1 MVFNYQFTNRAANDL
16 DEIFHYIAIELNNL
30 SAASSF
36 MTKLEKLIGEITTF
50 PKCGALLKNVLVPVN
65 DIRKLPIT
73 NYMLY
78 YRFDES
84 DECIVI
90 LRIIYGRCD
99 PQQTFKNII

>member
-1 MVFNYQFTNRAANDL
+1 MACKYRFTNRAANDL
-16 DEIFHYIAIELNNL
+16 DEIFHYIAIELDNP

-36 MTKLEKLIGEITTF
+36 MTKLEKLIDEITAF
-50 PKCGALLKNVLVPVN
+50 PKCGSLLDNELVPVN
-65 DIRKLPIT
+65 DIRKLPIS

-90 LRIIYGRCD
+90 LRIIYGKRD